1 MFQKLRNYIR
11 FCCKFRQPT
20 ICCDC
25 AEGLAANFVYK
36 RRCYTARLVP
46 AQKLFYVGDVMLC
59 YASVA
64 EFAVYKA
71 NLLHPSVLGEPIY
84 KRQYEHD
91 HCVNDPDVILGDIEN
106 FKQNFMPMKIFLT
119 KNFPPSPYAA
129 INICGLLFCREKYAR
144 RIAGTAEEGNFLR
157 HEYTHTLQYRE
168 MLYLFFLLWYLIEY
182 LIKYVI
188 CYLKSYR
195 VYNNST
201 QRTAYRSISFE
212 QEAYAN
218 QQDVQYNKSRKHYA
232 WLRYVF
238 KLYYKVN

>member
-1 MFQKLRNYIR
+1 MFQELRNYIR

-20 ICCDC
+20 ICYDC

-36 RRCYTARLVP
+36 RRCYTALLVP
-46 AQKLFYVGDVMLC
+46 AQKSFYVGGVIPC
-59 YASVA
+59 YVSVA
-64 EFAVYKA
+64 EFAVYKVS
-71 NLLHPSVLGEPIY
+71 LLHPSVLGEPIY

-91 HCVNDPDVILGDIEN
+91 HCVNDPEVILGDIEN
-106 FKQNFMPMKIFLT
+106 FKQNFIPMKIFLT
-119 KNFPPSPYAA
+119 KNFPPAPYAA
-129 INICGLLFCREKYAR
+129 INLCGLLFCREKYVR

-168 MLYLFFLLWYLIEY
+168 MLYLFFLIWYLIEY
-182 LIKYVI
+182 IVKYVI

-195 VYNNST
+195 VYNGST
-201 QRTAYRSISFE
+201 QRTTYRSISFE

-238 KLYYKVN
+238 KLYKVN